1 MTFVD
6 RILFPN
12 PDFEYEKNIQFDE
25 LNKFKMIIQLNYF
38 NIYLFYLLNKSNRI
52 TQNEAQQIISSCSC
66 FTLMKNQVKYLSGK
80 Y

>member
-25 LNKFKMIIQLNYF
+25 LNKFKMIIQLKPF
-38 NIYLFYLLNKSNRI
+38 QYLFYLLNKSNRI
-52 TQNEAQQIISSCSC
+52 TQN
-66 FTLMKNQVKYLSGK
+66 
-80 Y
+80 

>member
-25 LNKFKMIIQLNYF
+25 LNKFKMIIQLNHF
-38 NIYLFYLLNKSNRI
+38 NIYFIY
-52 TQNEAQQIISSCSC
+52 
-66 FTLMKNQVKYLSGK
+66 
-80 Y
+80 